1 MRARSAGDERRARSR
16 TRASST
22 LILAALSL
30 AALVPV
36 AMAASRDTGVAA
48 GRVAQHEA
56 ALTKSRAAQLSRH
69 VNQRVIVV
77 MRPQFT
83 PAIVG
88 TRAMAARA
96 TAIRDE
102 QAPLM
107 RQLREV
113 HATNIKSFQ
122 LVNSFAAT
130 VSKAERARLEANPMV
145 REVIPDVTIALGSD
159 ATMAGAATKR
169 TAHASRTT
177 SLTPN
182 TIPGAC
188 SSNPAAPQLD
198 SEGLALT
205 NTDSTDP
212 SQPTARSLGITGA
225 GVKVAWIADGLDP
238 QNINFIRS
246 DGKSVFDPS
255 VGGDY
260 EDFTGHGPGAPT
272 GGDEAFLDANTIAG
286 QGIHVYNVDGYAPQS
301 QSPCYVRIEG
311 VAPGASLVGL
321 DVFDEDA
328 ADTFVTTESNFLQAI
343 NYAVETD
350 HVNVINESFGSNP
363 FPDVT
368 ALDATKQFDN
378 AAVAA
383 GVVVTVSTGDAGPF
397 NTIGSPSTDP
407 NVISVGASTDFRWYA
422 QTNYGA
428 ARYFATTG
436 WLDDNIST
444 LSSSGTDETGGTV
457 SLIAPGDDSWA
468 SCSTDTAVYSSCT
481 NFPGTEPSDIER
493 NGGTSESSPFVA
505 GAAALV
511 IQAYRQAHDGGT
523 PTPALVKQILTSTA
537 TDLGAPA
544 DEQGAGLVN
553 SYKAVELAKSIST
566 PAGSPAAVGDTLL
579 TSTNALS
586 AVGSPGTP
594 EHWQV
599 AVTNT
604 GAHPQTVSLSSR
616 TFGPEQNIQGGTVA
630 LSDSSSPQF
639 EDWLGL
645 QDNYATVHFHV
656 PVGVDRLTGQ
666 LAWPGSQANCIDA
679 ACEEGLNQRVRMI
692 LIDPSGRYAAHSL
705 AQGPG
710 NYGTDEVRYPQAGE
724 WTGVIF
730 GIDGA
735 DGGTTG
741 TVTWQV
747 ATQQFAP
754 FADVSPRTLTLAPGQ
769 SQSFT
774 VSTSTPSSPGD
785 ASGSISLTSSSG
797 DTYANPAD
805 PLLHDATTSIPV
817 TLRSLI
823 NVSGGGPGG
832 RGGARGYAVGHFSGI
847 MTGGNGRDPGEGQ
860 EEYYE
865 FNVPGGVRDITA
877 NVALKNDPTDPVGL
891 YLISPDGDTLGYGQ
905 NTVNGAP
912 LALNG
917 TPELSATANTL
928 HPRPGTWTL
937 IVQFPEAPVGN
948 ELSDPYAGEI
958 EFNAV
963 RVAASGVPDR
973 DHARLAAGHPVT
985 IPVRVTN
992 TGETPEDYF
1001 VDPRLDQTEPLTLA
1015 PISTTGTVPLPIPA
1029 SVGQPVW
1036 LVPSETSSL
1045 SVAQTST
1052 VPAMFDFGEN
1062 IGDPDIS
1069 SSPFGSSPL
1078 CRDTATGS
1086 YTPPG
1091 GAVSAGLW
1099 YAGPSECGPY
1109 AGPAPAGSAKVAMT
1123 ATAKAFD
1130 ADVSS
1135 STGDLWQ
1142 ISIDPAASFSPI
1154 SLNPGR
1160 SGVIDVTITPS
1171 GAPGTVVRGDL
1182 YVDDYDSDV
1191 PPTVVDTLT
1200 GNELA
1205 AIPYSYRIGG

>member
-1 MRARSAGDERRARSR
+1 MVQR
-16 TRASST
+16 TRRVFWGFG
-22 LILAALSL
+22 LL
-30 AALVPV
+30 AALV
-36 AMAASRDTGVAA
+36 ALSQLGASAAASAHGQAATGL
-48 GRVAQHEA
+48 RR
-56 ALTKSRAAQLSRH
+56 SRAAQLSRH
-69 VNQRVIVV
+69 VNQPVIVI
-77 MRPQFT
+77 MKAQFA
-83 PAIVG
+83 PALVG

-96 TAIRDE
+96 IAIRNQE
-102 QAPLM
+102 APLM
-107 RQLREV
+107 RELRAG

-122 LVNSFAAT
+122 LVDSFAAT
-130 VSKAERARLEANPMV
+130 VSKAERARLAANPAV
-145 REVIPDVTIALGSD
+145 QAVIPDVTISLGSD
-159 ATMAGAATKR
+159 AASAGAATGR
-169 TAHASRTT
+169 TAHAARTT

-212 SQPTARSLGITGA
+212 SQPTARSLGINGA
-225 GVKVAWIADGLDP
+225 GVKVAWIADGLDT
-238 QNINFIRS
+238 QNINFLRAN
-246 DGKSVFDPS
+246 GTSVFDPAT
-255 VGGDY
+255 GGDY

-286 QGIHVYNVDGYAPQS
+286 QGIHVYNVAGYSPQS

-368 ALDATKQFDN
+368 ALDATKQFDD

-397 NTIGSPSTDP
+397 DTMGSPSTDP
-407 NVISVGASTDFRWYA
+407 DVIAVGGSTDFRWYA

-436 WLDDNIST
+436 WLDDNITT
-444 LSSSGTDETGGTV
+444 LSSGGTDEIGGTV
-457 SLIAPGDDSWA
+457 SLVAPGDTSWA
-468 SCSTDTAVYSSCT
+468 SCTANTALYSACT
-481 NFPGTEPSDIER
+481 NFPGSAPSDVER

-505 GAAALV
+505 GAVALV
-511 IQAYRQAHDGGT
+511 IQAYRQAHGGAT

-544 DEQGAGLVN
+544 DEQGAGLLN
-553 SYKAVELAKSIST
+553 SYKAVELAESIST
-566 PAGSPAAVGDTLL
+566 PAGSPTATGDTLL

-586 AVGSPGTP
+586 AVGYPGTP
-594 EHWQV
+594 ERWQV
-599 AVTNT
+599 AVTNS
-604 GAHPQTVSLSSR
+604 GAHPQTVNLSSR
-616 TFGPEQNIQGGTVA
+616 TFGPDQNIQGGTVR
-630 LSDSSSPQF
+630 LGDSTSPQF

-645 QDNYATVHFHV
+645 QDNYATIHFHV
-656 PVGVDRLTGQ
+656 PAGVDRLTGQ
-666 LAWPGSQANCIDA
+666 LAWPGSQANCIDV
-679 ACEEGLNQRVRMI
+679 ACEVGLNQRVRMI
-692 LIDPSGRYAAHSL
+692 LIDPSGQYAAHSL
-705 AQGPG
+705 PQGPG
-710 NYGTDEVRYPQAGE
+710 NYGTDEVRYPEAGE

-735 DGGTTG
+735 NGGTTG
-741 TVTWQV
+741 TIPWRVE
-747 ATQQFAP
+747 TQQFAP
-754 FADVSPRTLTLAPGQ
+754 FATVRPSTLTLAPGQ
-769 SQSFT
+769 TQSFT

-785 ASGSISLTSSSG
+785 TSGSISLTSSSG

-817 TLRSLI
+817 TLRSL
-823 NVSGGGPGG
+823 VDVRGGGS
-832 RGGARGYAVGHFSGI
+832 RGYAVGRFSGI
-847 MTGGNGRDPGEGQ
+847 MTGGNGRDLGEGQ

-865 FNVPGGVRDITA
+865 FNVPWGVRDITA
-877 NVALKNDPTDPVGL
+877 NVALKNDPTDPIGL
-891 YLISPDGDTLGYGQ
+891 YLVSPDGDTLGYGQ
-905 NTVNGAP
+905 NTVDGAP
-912 LALNG
+912 LSLNG
-917 TPELSATANTL
+917 TPELSATANTRR
-928 HPRPGTWTL
+928 PQPGTWTL
-937 IVQFPEAPVGN
+937 IVQFAEAPVGN
-948 ELSDPYAGEI
+948 ELSDPYTGDI

-963 RVAASGVPDR
+963 RVAANGVPDSR
-973 DHARLAAGHPVT
+973 HTRLAAGASVT

-992 TGETPEDYF
+992 TGETAEDYF
-1001 VDPRLDQTEPLTLA
+1001 VDPRLDQSGPLTLTPLA
-1015 PISTTGTVPLPIPA
+1015 TTGTVPLPTPA
-1029 SVGQPVW
+1029 SVGQPFW

-1078 CRDTATGS
+1078 CSDTATGS

-1091 GAVSAGLW
+1091 GTVSAGLW

-1109 AGPAPAGSAKVAMT
+1109 PGPAPSGSATIAMT
-1123 ATAKAFD
+1123 AITRRFD
-1130 ADVSS
+1130 PNASS

-1142 ISIDPAASFSPI
+1142 ISTNPAASFSPL
-1154 SLNPGR
+1154 SLSSGQ

-1171 GAPGTVVRGDL
+1171 GAPGTVVRGHL

-1191 PPTVVDTLT
+1191 PPTAVSTLT

-1205 AIPYSYRIGG
+1205 ALPYEYRIGG